1 MRGKDWREWTIADVT
16 KVNALRGA
24 TSRGQAPMAKAEIPH
39 RKYRNEPVWLG
50 EERFDSRREADA
62 WLQLVE
68 RERRGE
74 ITELRRQ
81 VPFDLCC
88 PTPGDDAVVAQ
99 YLADFTWREHDGVFV
114 VADAKGIRT
123 PVFRLKAKW
132 MALQHDITI
141 LLL

>member
-1 MRGKDWREWTIADVT
+1 MPSHKDWRDWTLADV
-16 KVNALRGA
+16 AARRG
-24 TSRGQAPMAKAEIPH
+24 GPPMAKATIPNVP
-39 RKYRNEPVWLG
+39 RRSKYRNEAVIIG
-50 EERFDSRREADA
+50 QDRFDSRHEAEC
-62 WLQLVE
+62 WMQLRD